1 MAKLSAHGTEVAR
14 LVVERT
20 LPDHRHETHYS
31 FRSDGHVLRRIV
43 GLDIHAPG
51 SRTDHGWKLWKRM
64 PSPDPARLRA
74 MAEEWRDDIEASDG
88 DRVVIGFK

>member
-1 MAKLSAHGTEVAR
+1 MAKLSAHGHEVAR
-14 LVVERT
+14 VVIERN

-51 SRTDHGWKLWKRM
+51 SRTDYGWKLWKRLA
-64 PSPDPARLRA
+64 DGADGRAAAIGLRDRI
-74 MAEEWRDDIEASDG
+74 ERGDDDNF
-88 DRVVIGFK
+88 VIDFR